1 MTLDQD
7 FRVEEITMKFLRLYS
22 QDFFF
27 GVQMWNEIE
36 LSKEM
41 GGIDLNE
48 AKEIREFYQK
58 MMNDPM

>member
-1 MTLDQD
+1 MTLNED